1 MCSIKIV
8 LENAHGQQQTF
19 TRSLEAAGD
28 ISAAACLRDLRSLVG
43 EVQTELNAALT
54 RQVDDQRSAE
64 KGKGKHP
71 AATGQSSGTEDEES
85 DDSEDSKEE
94 KTNGNGGG
102 RGMLGK

>member
-54 RQVDDQRSAE
+54 RQVDDKRSAE

-71 AATGQSSGTEDEES
+71 AATGVFTSCCR
-85 DDSEDSKEE
+85 KVFCNFV
-94 KTNGNGGG
+94 KTKTTLH
-102 RGMLGK
+102 GMFE